1 MLPRRICIAH
11 LDRPYPRARISI
23 ARVLNCSVSMDLP
36 DRSLPIARETA
47 VPRGTR
53 RQPMT
58 HITRS
63 VLHLT
68 MASTLAAAGCASA
81 GTAAPEAAPA
91 PSAAVSSF
99 EWATYT
105 GPAGTRRYKL
115 FVPAAYET
123 WFPPPLVVMLHGC
136 TQDPDD
142 FARGTRFNALAE
154 PAGAIV
160 VYPEQTA
167 QLHPQKCWNWYEAAN
182 QHAGAGEPEIIA
194 GITREVMARYPVDPA
209 RVYIG
214 GVSAGG
220 IMAINTAATHPDLY
234 AAVGVHSGTA
244 YGAASDL
251 PTALAAMR
259 SGPSN
264 GDSLVA
270 QARTILRAAGRDWL
284 PVIVFHGGADAVVNP
299 ENGRRLAS
307 QWALAGGAKDFL
319 RSQEEIGGLTVV
331 KDRFGP
337 AVELWIVQGLGHAWS
352 GGSPEGTYT
361 DARGPDA
368 SREMLRFFL
377 SHPRG

>member
-1 MLPRRICIAH
+1 MSP
-11 LDRPYPRARISI
+11 
-23 ARVLNCSVSMDLP
+23 
-36 DRSLPIARETA
+36 
-47 VPRGTR
+47 
-53 RQPMT
+53 
-58 HITRS
+58 ITRTL
-63 VLHLT
+63 LHLT
-68 MASTLAAAGCASA
+68 MASILAAGACAPAGSA
-81 GTAAPEAAPA
+81 EPAAAPA
-91 PSAAVSSF
+91 PSASTPPASASPSTF

-115 FVPAAYET
+115 FVPAGYET
-123 WFPPPLVVMLHGC
+123 SFPPPLVVMLHGC

-142 FARGTRFNALAE
+142 FARGTRFNALADS
-154 PAGAIV
+154 AGAIV

-167 QLHPQKCWNWYEAAN
+167 QLHPQKCWTWYEAAN
-182 QHAGAGEPEIIA
+182 QRAESGEAAIIA
-194 GITREVMARYPVDPA
+194 GITREVMGRYTVDPA

-220 IMAINTAATHPDLY
+220 IMAVNTAASHPDLY

-244 YGAASDL
+244 YGAATDL
-251 PTALAAMR
+251 PSALAAMR
-259 SGPSN
+259 SGPAN
-264 GDSLVA
+264 PDALVEP
-270 QARTILRAAGRDWL
+270 ARAILRAAGRDWL
-284 PVIVFHGGADAVVNP
+284 PIIVFHGAADAVVNA

-307 QWALAGGAKDFL
+307 QWAVAGGAKDFL
-319 RSQEEIGGLTVV
+319 RSEEEIGGLTVV

-337 AVELWIVQGLGHAWS
+337 ATELWIVQGLGHAWS